1 MGRLFEGITFDYQ
14 AEMRKMREATEAA
27 EREIEAARQ
36 SAQQEIEAARQ
47 SARQEIEAAEQ
58 KKIEAQKI
66 EEIANQTVK
75 FSNHIAR
82 MALDHHTASEIKN
95 SLMEEFGLTKE
106 EAEKEYQRV
115 IE

>member
-14 AEMRKMREATEAA
+14 AEMQKMREATEAA

-36 SAQQEIEAARQ
+36 SAQQEIEAA
-47 SARQEIEAAEQ
+47 EQ

-66 EEIANQTVK
+66 EKIANQTVK

-82 MALDHHTASEIKN
+82 MVLAHHTASEIKN